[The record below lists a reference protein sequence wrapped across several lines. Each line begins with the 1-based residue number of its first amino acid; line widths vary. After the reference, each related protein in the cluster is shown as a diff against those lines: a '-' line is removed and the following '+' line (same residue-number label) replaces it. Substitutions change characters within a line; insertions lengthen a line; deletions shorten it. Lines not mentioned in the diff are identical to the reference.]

1 MTIVTIQPGDSLYK
15 IGRSYGVSV
24 EQLVRANGIDPNK
37 YLVIGDSLIVP
48 SPQEKSGPLQVNGY
62 AYPFIDREVLRKT
75 LPYLTYLSIF
85 SYGVTDEGGL
95 VPLQNDKEL
104 ITAAKAAGVAP
115 MLVLTTVD
123 ESGGF
128 NSERSV
134 RLLESA
140 DRRQRLANE
149 LKAVMDEKGYYG
161 VDVDME
167 YIPGRLR
174 QNYTELVEFLKEQ
187 LAPHPVFIALAPK
200 TSREQPGLLYEAH
213 DYAGMGA
220 AADMALIM
228 TYEWGY
234 TYSSPMAVAPLP
246 NVERVMNFA
255 VGEIPKDKLLMG
267 LPNYGYDWTLPYE
280 KGRPARSIGNYEA
293 VAIARKYGAEIQYD
307 ATAQTPWFRYYDVRR
322 RQHEV
327 WFEDA
332 RSYQA
337 KLALVRDLGIAGVS
351 IWNIMRFFQPL
362 YTLLDSTFDIV
373 KLPQKAM

>member
-1 MTIVTIQPGDSLYK
+1 MKVVTIQQGDSLYK
-15 IGRSYGVSV
+15 LGKTYGLSV
-24 EQLVRANGIDPNK
+24 DELVAANGIDPHK
-37 YLVIGDSLIVP
+37 YLVVGDSLVIP
-48 SPQEKSGPLQVNGY
+48 SPEEKPPLEVNGY

-95 VPLQNDKEL
+95 TPLRDDEPL
-104 ITAAKAAGVAP
+104 IAMAKAAGVAP

-140 DRRQRLANE
+140 DRRQRLADE
-149 LKAVMDEKGYYG
+149 LKAVLAQKGYHG

-174 QNYTELVEFLKEQ
+174 EDYTALVEFLKKE

-200 TSREQPGLLYEAH
+200 TRRDQPGLLYEAH

-220 AADMALIM
+220 AADRSLIM
-228 TYEWGY
+228 TYEWGH
-234 TYSSPMAVAPLP
+234 TFGPPMAVAPLP
-246 NVERVMNFA
+246 QVRQVLEFA
-255 VGEIPKDKLLMG
+255 AGEIPPEKILMG
-267 LPNYGYDWTLPYE
+267 LPNYGYDWLLPYE
-280 KGRPARSIGNYEA
+280 QGRPARSIGNYEA
-293 VAIARKYGAEIQYD
+293 IALARKYGAEIQYD
-307 ATAQTPWFRYYDVRR
+307 PQAESPWFRYYDARSR
-322 RQHEV
+322 HHEV

-337 KLALVRDLGIAGVS
+337 KLKLAKELGLRGVS
-351 IWNIMRFFQPL
+351 IWNVMRYFQPL
-362 YTLLDSTFDIV
+362 YTLLDGYFEIA
-373 KLPQKAM
+373 KI

>member
-1 MTIVTIQPGDSLYK
+1 MKVVTIQQGDSLYQLGK
-15 IGRSYGVSV
+15 RYGLSID
-24 EQLVRANGIDPNK
+24 QLVASNGIDPHK
-37 YLVIGDSLIVP
+37 YLVIGDSLVIP
-48 SPQEKSGPLQVNGY
+48 SPEEKPSLEVNGY

-95 VPLQNDKEL
+95 TPLRDDEPL
-104 ITAAKAAGVAP
+104 IAMAKAAGVAP

-134 RLLESA
+134 RILENA

-149 LKAVMDEKGYYG
+149 LKAVLAQKGYHG

-174 QNYTELVEFLKEQ
+174 EDYTALVEFLSKE

-200 TSREQPGLLYEAH
+200 TRRDQPGLLYEAH
-213 DYAGMGA
+213 DYAGMGK
-220 AADMALIM
+220 AADRTLIM
-228 TYEWGY
+228 TYEWGH
-234 TYSSPMAVAPLP
+234 TFGPPMAVAPLP
-246 NVERVMNFA
+246 QVRQVLEFA
-255 VGEIPKDKLLMG
+255 AGEIPPEKILMG

-280 KGRPARSIGNYEA
+280 QGRPARSIGNYEA
-293 VAIARKYGAEIQYD
+293 VAIARKYGAEIQFDETAQAPHFHYYD
-307 ATAQTPWFRYYDVRR
+307 AR
-322 RQHEV
+322 RQHHEV

-337 KLALVRDLGIAGVS
+337 KLRLARELGLRGVS
-351 IWNIMRFFQPL
+351 IWNIMRYFQPL
-362 YTLLDSTFDIV
+362 YTLLDGYFEITKI
-373 KLPQKAM
+373 K

>member
-15 IGRSYGVSV
+15 IGKTYGVSV
-24 EQLVRANGIDPNK
+24 EQLVRANGVDPNK

-48 SPQEKSGPLQVNGY
+48 SPEERCGPLQVNGY
-62 AYPFIDREVLRKT
+62 AYPFIDRAVLRRT
-75 LPYLTYLSIF
+75 LPYLTYLSVF
-85 SYGVTDEGGL
+85 SYGVTEEGTL
-95 VPLQNDKEL
+95 VPPEGDEEL
-104 ITAAKAAGVAP
+104 IAAARSAGVAP

-134 RLLESA
+134 RLLKSA
-140 DRRQRLANE
+140 ENRRQLVDE
-149 LKAVMDEKGYYG
+149 LKKVIAEKGYYG

-174 QNYTELVEFLKEQ
+174 QDYTALIEFLKAE

-200 TSREQPGLLYEAH
+200 TSRDQPGLLYEAH

-234 TYSSPMAVAPLP
+234 TYGPPMAVAPLP
-246 NVERVMNFA
+246 NVTQVLEFA
-255 VGEIPKDKLLMG
+255 VGEILPEKLLAG
-267 LPNYGYDWTLPYE
+267 LPNYGYDWTLPFE
-280 KGRPARSIGNYEA
+280 KGRPARSISNYEA
-293 VAIARKYGAEIQYD
+293 IALARKYGAEIQYD
-307 ATAQTPWFRYYDVRR
+307 ETAQAPWFRYYDGAR

-327 WFEDA
+327 WYEDA

-337 KLALVRDLGIAGVS
+337 KLALVRRLKIAGVS

-362 YTLLDSTFDIV
+362 YTLLDGYFEIV
-373 KLPQKAM
+373 KLPLR